1 MRQKSENDFEI
12 DLPGVGKFVYGQRT
26 IGDFIAIRRR
36 YVELAGE
43 NVNDAVLSNLA
54 SIVALHDV
62 MCVSCPSGWEN
73 LMNFNVVD
81 SREDYLQKI
90 MELDRLIGEKEN
102 SFRKHKTVEGEEKRA

>member
-43 NVNDAVLSNLA
+43 NVNDAVLSSLA
-54 SIVALHDV
+54 GIVATHDV
-62 MCVSCPSGWEN
+62 MCVSCPEGWEN
-73 LMNFNVVD
+73 LMNFSMAN
-81 SREDYLQKI
+81 SKEDYLQKV

-102 SFRKHKTVEGEEKRA
+102 SFRQDATGKDQEART